1 VQATVFRVDPQ
12 SGDGEVITD
21 TGEVLP
27 FAAAAVPAGGLRHL
41 RIGQRLHIELDG
53 AESGD
58 DPGGRDPNGAGG
70 AGGAASTGGTSRRV
84 ARLRLGTVGAPP
96 A

>member
-21 TGEVLP
+21 AGEVLP
-27 FAAAAVPAGGLRHL
+27 FAAAAVPAAGLRHL
-41 RIGQRLHIELDG
+41 RIGQRLHIELEG

-58 DPGGRDPNGAGG
+58 GADGGRDPSG
-70 AGGAASTGGTSRRV
+70 TGGPGGTNRRV